1 MRLAYTLFFVIL
13 LGIIGST
20 WLTTNVYSPPQVTA
34 TEFLAAVK
42 QGNYVKAV
50 RHFGSNACRCPAKG
64 GWVSYLIYKSGQE
77 HNMAFMMGH
86 PFDYGTPVSTQ
97 MKNTKQGLL
106 PWQKPEDYAVDVPIT
121 FDAKQYM
128 PYFLPLKMAYGQ
140 EMTEAEFN
148 DFLKDPDKD
157 AWKGFT
163 LRFRP
168 GLAPGTVAPPVVEV
182 PRDLTTQF
190 IAITGDPRKSKSDRQ
205 ETDSAGTA
213 KTGKTDKNDAADMKH
228 GAASEDAAAEEK
240 SENVTE
246 DDVKQALGKEA
257 SNYLTPRDAGKV
269 LLADGK
275 SMPLEQIAAKLP
287 RLKSALLRLH
297 IVRRGEL
304 NDWTVYHFGLMYPH
318 LLLNDGHDLLVEH
331 DHRPN

>member
-86 PFDYGTPVSTQ
+86 PFDSGTPVSTQ
-97 MKNTKQGLL
+97 MKNSKQGLL

-140 EMTEAEFN
+140 DMTEEEFN

-190 IAITGDPRKSKSDRQ
+190 IAITGDPKKH
-205 ETDSAGTA
+205 EGAGQ
-213 KTGKTDKNDAADMKH
+213 KTDPKNPEENAAQKVTADQDAAQ
-228 GAASEDAAAEEK
+228 EK

-257 SNYLTPRDAGKV
+257 STYLTPRDAGKV
-269 LLADGK
+269 LLPDGN
-275 SMPLEQIAAKLP
+275 SMPLDQVTAKLP

-318 LLLNDGHDLLVEH
+318 LILNDGRDLLVEH
-331 DHRPN
+331 DHRPS